1 MTSEQDDAQPTADAR
16 DEPQDDAPQADGAQ
30 SGTRPGTRP
39 QTEPQDD
46 TSREDAARPQTEPEA
61 EAEDRPQAKAQAG
74 ARIQPRGEAGPQDGA
89 RSEPQDSAQSGDRS
103 QSGTQDGPQAEPQDR
118 PQAKTQD
125 ASRDEPQDDASQADD
140 ASSQGETQDGSQA
153 ETQDGS
159 QGEAGPQDDDPQDL
173 PPSYPPQERPTSSDD
188 SESSRPARR
197 RPRRGSFL
205 VPFVVILL
213 LVALFKT
220 FVIQYFEIPTGS
232 MESTLVNGDRVAVT
246 MYDSDDIKRGDI
258 IVFRDPDHWLNSI
271 DPTGLRGLIRDG
283 LILIRI
289 LPEDSGH
296 HLIKRVIGMPGDRV
310 VSDGRGTVSVNG
322 VVLHETYVKAGV
334 SPSEV
339 AFDVTVPDSMVW
351 VMGDNRSNSAD
362 SRAHMDD
369 VHGGFVPLS
378 DVVGVAKSIIWPVSR
393 WDGLG
398 EGEDVFA
405 GVPAPR

>member
-16 DEPQDDAPQADGAQ
+16 DEPQDDAPQADGA
-30 SGTRPGTRP
+30 RPGTRP
-39 QTEPQDD
+39 QSEACPRTESQDGA
-46 TSREDAARPQTEPEA
+46 SREDAARLQTEPEA
-61 EAEDRPQAKAQAG
+61 EPGAEPGAGTQAK
-74 ARIQPRGEAGPQDGA
+74 
-89 RSEPQDSAQSGDRS
+89 
-103 QSGTQDGPQAEPQDR
+103 
-118 PQAKTQD
+118 
-125 ASRDEPQDDASQADD
+125 
-140 ASSQGETQDGSQA
+140 
-153 ETQDGS
+153 TQDGS
-159 QGEAGPQDDDPQDL
+159 QGEAGPQDDAPQDL

-232 MESTLVNGDRVAVT
+232 MESTLVSGDRVAVT

-258 IVFRDPDHWLNSI
+258 VVFRDPDHWLNTV

-362 SRAHMDD
+362 SRLHMDD

-405 GVPAPR
+405 GVPAAR

>member
-1 MTSEQDDAQPTADAR
+1 M
-16 DEPQDDAPQADGAQ
+16 
-30 SGTRPGTRP
+30 
-39 QTEPQDD
+39 
-46 TSREDAARPQTEPEA
+46 
-61 EAEDRPQAKAQAG
+61 
-74 ARIQPRGEAGPQDGA
+74 
-89 RSEPQDSAQSGDRS
+89 
-103 QSGTQDGPQAEPQDR
+103 
-118 PQAKTQD
+118 
-125 ASRDEPQDDASQADD
+125 
-140 ASSQGETQDGSQA
+140 
-153 ETQDGS
+153 
-159 QGEAGPQDDDPQDL
+159 
-173 PPSYPPQERPTSSDD
+173 
-188 SESSRPARR
+188 
-197 RPRRGSFL
+197 

-405 GVPAPR
+405 GVPAAR

>member
-16 DEPQDDAPQADGAQ
+16 DEPQDDAPQADGA
-30 SGTRPGTRP
+30 RPGTRP
-39 QTEPQDD
+39 QSEACPRTESQDGA
-46 TSREDAARPQTEPEA
+46 SREDAARLQTEPEA
-61 EAEDRPQAKAQAG
+61 EPETEPEAGTQAKA
-74 ARIQPRGEAGPQDGA
+74 
-89 RSEPQDSAQSGDRS
+89 
-103 QSGTQDGPQAEPQDR
+103 
-118 PQAKTQD
+118 QD

-140 ASSQGETQDGSQA
+140 AGSQGESRDGSQDGLQGETQDGSQ
-153 ETQDGS
+153 D
-159 QGEAGPQDDDPQDL
+159 EAGPQDDAPQDL

-232 MESTLVNGDRVAVT
+232 MESTLVSGDRVAVT

-258 IVFRDPDHWLNSI
+258 IVFRDPDHWLTGT

-362 SRAHMDD
+362 SRLHMDD

-378 DVVGVAKSIIWPVSR
+378 DVVGVARSIIWPVSR

-405 GVPAPR
+405 GVPAAR

>member
-30 SGTRPGTRP
+30 SG
-39 QTEPQDD
+39 D
-46 TSREDAARPQTEPEA
+46 RPQTEPEPEPGAGTQA
-61 EAEDRPQAKAQAG
+61 EA
-74 ARIQPRGEAGPQDGA
+74 
-89 RSEPQDSAQSGDRS
+89 
-103 QSGTQDGPQAEPQDR
+103 
-118 PQAKTQD
+118 
-125 ASRDEPQDDASQADD
+125 
-140 ASSQGETQDGSQA
+140 
-153 ETQDGS
+153 QDGS

-173 PPSYPPQERPTSSDD
+173 PPSYPPQERPISSDD

>member
-30 SGTRPGTRP
+30 SG
-39 QTEPQDD
+39 D
-46 TSREDAARPQTEPEA
+46 RPQTEPEPEPGAGTQA
-61 EAEDRPQAKAQAG
+61 EA
-74 ARIQPRGEAGPQDGA
+74 
-89 RSEPQDSAQSGDRS
+89 
-103 QSGTQDGPQAEPQDR
+103 
-118 PQAKTQD
+118 
-125 ASRDEPQDDASQADD
+125 
-140 ASSQGETQDGSQA
+140 
-153 ETQDGS
+153 QDGS

-173 PPSYPPQERPTSSDD
+173 PPSYPPQERPISSDD

-405 GVPAPR
+405 GVPAAR

>member
-16 DEPQDDAPQADGAQ
+16 DEPQDG
-30 SGTRPGTRP
+30 
-39 QTEPQDD
+39 
-46 TSREDAARPQTEPEA
+46 
-61 EAEDRPQAKAQAG
+61 
-74 ARIQPRGEAGPQDGA
+74 
-89 RSEPQDSAQSGDRS
+89 AQSGDRS

-140 ASSQGETQDGSQA
+140 AGSQGESRDGSQ
-153 ETQDGS
+153 D
-159 QGEAGPQDDDPQDL
+159 EAGPQDDAPQDL

-232 MESTLVNGDRVAVT
+232 MESTLVSGDRVAVT

-258 IVFRDPDHWLNSI
+258 IVFRDPDHWLTGT

-362 SRAHMDD
+362 SRLHMDD

-378 DVVGVAKSIIWPVSR
+378 DVVGVARSIIWPVSR

-398 EGEDVFA
+398 GGEDVFA
-405 GVPAPR
+405 GVPAAR

>member
-16 DEPQDDAPQADGAQ
+16 DEPQDG
-30 SGTRPGTRP
+30 
-39 QTEPQDD
+39 
-46 TSREDAARPQTEPEA
+46 
-61 EAEDRPQAKAQAG
+61 
-74 ARIQPRGEAGPQDGA
+74 
-89 RSEPQDSAQSGDRS
+89 AQSGDRS

-140 ASSQGETQDGSQA
+140 AGSQGESRDGSQDGLQGETQDGSQ
-153 ETQDGS
+153 D
-159 QGEAGPQDDDPQDL
+159 EAGPQDDAPQDL

-232 MESTLVNGDRVAVT
+232 MESTLVSGDRVAVT
-246 MYDSDDIKRGDI
+246 MYNSDDIKRGDI
-258 IVFRDPDHWLNSI
+258 IVFRDPDHWLTGT

-362 SRAHMDD
+362 SRLHMDD

-378 DVVGVAKSIIWPVSR
+378 DVVGVARSIIWPVSR

-398 EGEDVFA
+398 GGEDVFA
-405 GVPAPR
+405 GVPAAR